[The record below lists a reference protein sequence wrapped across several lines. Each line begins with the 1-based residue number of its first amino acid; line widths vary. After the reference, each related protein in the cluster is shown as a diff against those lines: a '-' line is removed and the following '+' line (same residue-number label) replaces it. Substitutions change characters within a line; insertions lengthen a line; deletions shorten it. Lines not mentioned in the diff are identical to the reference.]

1 MMALDGFHVVCLE
14 PGADKPKEHAPVPAP
29 EPPEGFVD
37 NTVYRYR
44 LKPDG
49 TKEFIGTMP
58 PFPEGWD
65 DPRKFRITPGVK
77 RKEQKEV
84 EEIMAKY
91 DWAKLWPQ
99 VQGLLEEGHSIR
111 EIAEK
116 LDIDLSALRAKI
128 YREKRIAAERQTPEP
143 EPAAAA
149 NQEPEQEKVESATQS
164 VAQEEPEITVK
175 DVLMCEAAQREQGF
189 GPEDEEPI
197 PYQVVG
203 KYESLGK
210 AIGALVDEKNLQY
223 GEAFNR
229 GGCILEI
236 LYPDGVRPDQ
246 YRDMLGVIRVIDK
259 LFRVANGKQ
268 GSEDPWQDIAG
279 YGLLGAGE

>member
-1 MMALDGFHVVCLE
+1 MPKGFHIVCLE
-14 PGADKPKEHAPVPAP
+14 PGADNPKEYTPPPEP

-84 EEIMAKY
+84 EGIMAKY

-175 DVLMCEAAQREQGF
+175 EQGF

-203 KYESLGK
+203 KYEALGK

>member
-1 MMALDGFHVVCLE
+1 MKPDFYIGCLE
-14 PGADKPKEHAPVPAP
+14 PGADNPKEHAPVPAP

-37 NTVYRYR
+37 NTVYRYK
-44 LKPDG
+44 LVDG
-49 TKEFIGTMP
+49 KEVLIGTMEA
-58 PFPEGWD
+58 FPEGWD
-65 DPRKFRITPGVK
+65 DPAKRKMTPGS
-77 RKEQKEV
+77 RWENQKED
-84 EEIMAKY
+84 EKIMARYHWK
-91 DWAKLWPQ
+91 ALWPQ
-99 VQGLLEEGHSIR
+99 AQELLAQGLSTAKV
-111 EIAEK
+111 AEK
-116 LDIDLSALRAKI
+116 LGIDAPALRCKI
-128 YREKRIAAERQTPEP
+128 DRERRKAERQAPSP

-149 NQEPEQEKVESATQS
+149 NQEPVQEAVEPATQS

-189 GPEDEEPI
+189 GPEDDEPI

-203 KYESLGK
+203 KYEALGK

-223 GEAFNR
+223 GDAFNR

-268 GSEDPWQDIAG
+268 GREDPWQDIAG
-279 YGLLGAGE
+279 YGLLGTGE

>member
-1 MMALDGFHVVCLE
+1 MRETSIHGIE
-14 PGADKPKEHAPVPAP
+14 PGAGNYFKPIETRSAES

-37 NTVYRYR
+37 NTVYVYK
-44 LKPDG
+44 LDENG
-49 TKEFIGTMP
+49 HEVLVGTMD
-58 PFPEGWD
+58 PFPEGWH
-65 DPRKFRITPGVK
+65 RTKAEREKGF
-77 RKEQKEV
+77 QK
-84 EEIMAKY
+84 K
-91 DWAKLWPQ
+91 K
-99 VQGLLEEGHSIR
+99 EEG
-111 EIAEK
+111 EEMPK
-116 LDIDLSALRAKI
+116 KDIDFEAIVAKAKQIMTEQDVSLYQASGIVAQETGLHRTTVYNHARAMLQ
-128 YREKRIAAERQTPEP
+128 APSP

-149 NQEPEQEKVESATQS
+149 NQEPVQEAVEPATQS

-189 GPEDEEPI
+189 GPEDDEPI

-203 KYESLGK
+203 KYEALGK

-223 GEAFNR
+223 GDAFNR

-279 YGLLGAGE
+279 YGLLGTGE

>member
-1 MMALDGFHVVCLE
+1 MPSGFHIVCLE
-14 PGADKPKEHAPVPAP
+14 PGADNPKKHSPVPAP

-37 NTVYRYR
+37 NTVKVFR
-44 LKPDG
+44 LNPDG
-49 TKEFIGTMP
+49 SKGEFLGTMP
-58 PFPEGWD
+58 AYPEGWD
-65 DPRKFRITPGVK
+65 DPQQFREKGFQKKKEEVK
-77 RKEQKEV
+77 EMPKK
-84 EEIMAKY
+84 
-91 DWAKLWPQ
+91 
-99 VQGLLEEGHSIR
+99 
-111 EIAEK
+111 
-116 LDIDLSALRAKI
+116 DIDFEAIVARAQ
-128 YREKRIAAERQTPEP
+128 EVAAERGISLYKASGIVAQETGLHRTTVYNHARAMLQAPSP

-149 NQEPEQEKVESATQS
+149 NQEPERESQEP
-164 VAQEEPEITVK
+164 AQTSLDPPEDEVK
-175 DVLMCEAAQREQGF
+175 EQGF
-189 GPEDEEPI
+189 GPEDDEPI

-268 GSEDPWQDIAG
+268 GREDPWQDIAG
-279 YGLLGAGE
+279 YGLLGTGGRWRSL

>member
-1 MMALDGFHVVCLE
+1 M
-14 PGADKPKEHAPVPAP
+14 PK
-29 EPPEGFVD
+29 G
-37 NTVYRYR
+37 N
-44 LKPDG
+44 
-49 TKEFIGTMP
+49 IG
-58 PFPEGWD
+58 
-65 DPRKFRITPGVK
+65 PRREN
-77 RKEQKEV
+77 KEQ
-84 EEIMAKY
+84 IMENVR
-91 DWAKLWPQ
+91 KL
-99 VQGLLEEGHSIR
+99 
-111 EIAEK
+111 IAEGK
-116 LDIDLSALRAKI
+116 TVAQAARELDVPVSTI
-128 YREKRIAAERQTPEP
+128 YHWLKQEREETQKQAPSP

-149 NQEPEQEKVESATQS
+149 NQEPIQGSQEPAEPSVSQLENEVKETYEDLAKQEREQ
-164 VAQEEPEITVK
+164 
-175 DVLMCEAAQREQGF
+175 QGF

-268 GSEDPWQDIAG
+268 GNEDPWQDIAG
-279 YGLLGAGE
+279 YGLLGTGE

>member
-1 MMALDGFHVVCLE
+1 MKPDLYIDCLE
-14 PGADKPKEHAPVPAP
+14 PGADNLKKHTPPPDP

-37 NTVYRYR
+37 NTVKVFR
-44 LKPDG
+44 LNPDG
-49 TKEFIGTMP
+49 SKGELVRTMEA
-58 PFPEGWD
+58 FPEGWD
-65 DPRKFRITPGVK
+65 DPH
-77 RKEQKEV
+77 
-84 EEIMAKY
+84 
-91 DWAKLWPQ
+91 KL
-99 VQGLLEEGHSIR
+99 
-111 EIAEK
+111 
-116 LDIDLSALRAKI
+116 
-128 YREKRIAAERQTPEP
+128 REKRFQKQSKEDEAMVKPLDNREELIRRAKALMRDGLSLTKAAREVGIGSSTLSVWLKKERQAANPEP
-143 EPAAAA
+143 TQAA
-149 NQEPEQEKVESATQS
+149 NQEPEREEAKPATQS

-189 GPEDEEPI
+189 GPEDDEPI

-203 KYESLGK
+203 KYEALGK

-223 GEAFNR
+223 GDAFNR

-279 YGLLGAGE
+279 YGLLGTGE